1 MSQST
6 ADCHYVPLNCSD
18 NDNDNDTIIDI
29 SDFDLNDDTIDKFLM
44 TYGKDSLLTKI
55 IFSMLLMNPLTNL
68 FVTGIIYNKQLI

>member
-1 MSQST
+1 MSQTT

-18 NDNDNDTIIDI
+18 NDNDTILDI
-29 SDFDLNDDTIDKFLM
+29 SDFDLNDDTVDKFLM

-68 FVTGIIYNKQLI
+68 FVTGIIYHNSIL